1 MNIIFGCGI
10 DGAWTRRKKEEE
22 EKKKLELEE
31 EEKRKRREKLLAFVK
46 QKAVVPA
53 PVVKKKNVFGEV
65 EEEKKKIDFK
75 LDDAPAIKQEDG
87 IDAMQTEKSVP
98 APDEVEV
105 DPLDAF
111 MAGISTEVQ
120 ELNRDS
126 LRKAHVESQ
135 TVRRILGLIF
145 AKIPY

>member
-1 MNIIFGCGI
+1 M
-10 DGAWTRRKKEEE
+10 
-22 EKKKLELEE
+22 
-31 EEKRKRREKLLAFVK
+31 
-46 QKAVVPA
+46 PA
-53 PVVKKKNVFGEV
+53 PAVKKNVFGEV
-65 EEEKKKIDFK
+65 DEVKQKIDFK
-75 LDDAPAIKQEDG
+75 LDDTPAIKQENDS
-87 IDAMQTEKSVP
+87 DEMQTEKEIP

-135 TVRRILGLIF
+135 GVSLI
-145 AKIPY
+145 